1 MPSPAAARAD
11 SNAESE
17 ALAAAALDPDVTQC
31 FAGIPWLCDLSGIT
45 RGRLRGW
52 RPNYAPGLD
61 YIDSAFFGT
70 RIKCPVTIEAG
81 LGDYVCPPSGVAA
94 LYNGISAPK
103 KIVWKQG
110 RTHAYS
116 PRNAETFVQE
126 AE

>member
-1 MPSPAAARAD
+1 MCDIGGAAMGHLRGTWHIRPT
-11 SNAESE
+11 E
-17 ALAAAALDPDVTQC
+17 ALKYYD
-31 FAGIPWLCDLSGIT
+31 
-45 RGRLRGW
+45 
-52 RPNYAPGLD
+52 
-61 YIDSAFFGT
+61 
-70 RIKCPVTIEAG
+70 TIYHMRRYDGKVKLMAG